1 MFQTLKNAWKTKEL
15 RKKILFMFFIVFVF
29 RLGNNITVPNVDAS
43 VISNLAGQ
51 GNLIGLYDLFS
62 GGALSKFSLFALG
75 VVPYINASI
84 IIQLLTV
91 AITPLEELSKEGDS
105 GRKKIQN
112 WTRILGLIIGAVMAY
127 ASYITMF
134 NAGAIKDSGYTTL
147 ALIILILVAG
157 TAFLMWLGDQIT
169 QFGIGNGTS
178 VLIFINI
185 ISRLPVTAKQFLT
198 TNSTTDIITTILI
211 LSVFVGLFIGVV
223 YFSLAERRIPVQYAG
238 RVVNGKTMKSQ
249 TQHLPISVSSSAVI
263 AIIFALSVIET
274 PNTLH
279 TIFPNASIWNWM
291 ATSEMWFNPFNQKN
305 IAYIIFEAFLV
316 IFFTWFYTEITLK
329 PDEMSENMQK
339 AGGFVNGVKPGVATT
354 EYLEGVLSRISAYAG
369 VFAAIIAVFP
379 IILRRLAPAYGNMN
393 FGGTVLFIVIGV
405 AIDTLRS
412 LESQLMTR
420 HYKGFLKR

>member
-1 MFQTLKNAWKTKEL
+1 
-15 RKKILFMFFIVFVF
+15 MFFIVFVF

-127 ASYITMF
+127 ASYVTMF

>member
-127 ASYITMF
+127 ASYVTMF

-147 ALIILILVAG
+147 TLIILILVAG

-211 LSVFVGLFIGVV
+211 LSVFIGLFIGVV

-354 EYLEGVLSRISAYAG
+354 EYLEGVLSRVSAYAG

>member
-127 ASYITMF
+127 ASYVTMF

-211 LSVFVGLFIGVV
+211 LSVFIGLFIGVV

-354 EYLEGVLSRISAYAG
+354 EYLEGVLSRVSAYAG

>member
-1 MFQTLKNAWKTKEL
+1 
-15 RKKILFMFFIVFVF
+15 MFFIVFVF

-127 ASYITMF
+127 ASYVTMF

-211 LSVFVGLFIGVV
+211 LSVFIGLFIGVV

-354 EYLEGVLSRISAYAG
+354 EYLEGVLSRVSAYAG

>member
-1 MFQTLKNAWKTKEL
+1 
-15 RKKILFMFFIVFVF
+15 MFFIVFVF